1 MPTFIQTEM
10 QLSILDLIKHCT
22 IWFVKN
28 RSKTGKIDK
37 VVETYLPSIKVIE
50 SGLDRLLS
58 SALKGNSAIDEER
71 YKAHNVPNALARR
84 ISRLNPLS
92 SACDISLIAFQNK
105 LSPKIV
111 AKIFYGIGM
120 KFDFDWLRH
129 STSQIT
135 EGDEW
140 EKSVAIGVI
149 DDLYDTQARL
159 TAKIVGTVKTGK
171 IPPTLLNIW
180 VKNNAD
186 EVERV
191 IDILDEVKRA
201 STVELAML
209 SVTSRRLAML
219 VSSD

>member
-1 MPTFIQTEM
+1 M
-10 QLSILDLIKHCT
+10 
-22 IWFVKN
+22 
-28 RSKTGKIDK
+28 
-37 VVETYLPSIKVIE
+37 
-50 SGLDRLLS
+50 
-58 SALKGNSAIDEER
+58 
-71 YKAHNVPNALARR
+71 
-84 ISRLNPLS
+84 
-92 SACDISLIAFQNK
+92 
-105 LSPKIV
+105 
-111 AKIFYGIGM
+111 
-120 KFDFDWLRH
+120 
-129 STSQIT
+129 
-135 EGDEW
+135 
-140 EKSVAIGVI
+140 I

-180 VKNNAD
+180 VKNNSD